1 MRRLPVAA
9 FMVLAA
15 VTVAA
20 FFVVQHLKIS
30 TPLLAGNPAPHP
42 AAINPVDGQVCKGT
56 SHRSMH
62 ISFYLQNRSD
72 DVDVDIVDT
81 SGSAV
86 ASLAS
91 GVHMQGGRHPVRR
104 DFVWDGRTAGGR
116 VAPDGIYYIR
126 VALIHQ
132 GRSVLISDNA
142 GALPVTVQTV
152 PPHPRVT
159 AVAPGL
165 IPRTGVTGAVVRYTG
180 NGGLPGRMLIYR
192 TDLAGAPKL
201 VKSFPARRGGR
212 TNWDGT
218 VAGGARAP
226 QGTYLVGLRVTD
238 RACNTGSFPA
248 VMPPVAGTTAHA
260 GVSVRYLAALPPLTP
275 VAAGATATVFV
286 DARQHGYAWALRQA
300 GADRVLASGGSRTIA
315 LRVPLP
321 ARASRTGLYE
331 LALRYGAHRTLVP
344 LVAAPPAGP
353 ARVLVVL
360 PALTWQAL
368 NPVDDDGDGI
378 PNTLSAGYPVLL
390 SRPLVNGL
398 PSGWGQVVALLAYL
412 QRNHLSYELTTDLGL
427 AGGAGPRLA
436 GHAGVILG
444 GDERW
449 VPPALATALR
459 SYVTGG
465 GHLLSLGVDSLRR
478 GVMLTAA
485 RATHPTGPRP
495 ADILGAR
502 VGPVSVTHG
511 AFILAGR
518 DGLGLFRGT
527 SGAFRAFSAYQSYSG
542 VTAPLT
548 IASAAGTTSTS
559 SAIIGYRLGRGTVI
573 DVGIVGFASR
583 LAHSVDAQEIL
594 RRIWTVISR

>member
-1 MRRLPVAA
+1 MA
-9 FMVLAA
+9 LAA

-42 AAINPVDGQVCKGT
+42 AAINPIGGQVCRGT
-56 SHRSMH
+56 SHRSMQ

-81 SGSAV
+81 GGTVV

-104 DFVWDGRTAGGR
+104 PFAWDGRTSSGV
-116 VAPDGIYYIR
+116 VAADGIYYVR
-126 VALIHQ
+126 VSLIHQ
-132 GRSVLISDNA
+132 GRYVLISDSA
-142 GALPVTVQTV
+142 GSPLPVTVKTV
-152 PPHPRVT
+152 APHPRVT
-159 AVAPGL
+159 AVTPGL
-165 IPRTGVTGAVVRYTG
+165 IPRAGVAGAVVRYTG
-180 NGGLPGRMLIYR
+180 NAALPGRMLIFR
-192 TDLAGAPKL
+192 TDLPGAPRL
-201 VKSFPARRGGR
+201 VKSFPARAGGA
-212 TNWDGT
+212 TTWDGT
-218 VAGGARAP
+218 VAGGSPAP

-248 VMPPVAGTTAHA
+248 VLPPVAGTTAHA
-260 GVSVRYLAALPPLTP
+260 GVSVRYLAGLPPLTP
-275 VAAGATATVFV
+275 VAAGAAATVFV
-286 DARQHGYAWALRQA
+286 DARRHGYAWALRQP
-300 GADRVLASGGSRTIA
+300 GADRVLASGGSRAID
-315 LRVPLP
+315 LHVPLP
-321 ARASRTGLYE
+321 SQASRTGLYQ
-331 LALRYGAHRTLVP
+331 LALRYGVHRTLVP
-344 LVAAPPAGP
+344 IVGAPPAAS

-368 NPVDDDGDGI
+368 NPVDDDGDGV

-398 PSGWGQVVALLAYL
+398 PPGWGEVVALLAYL
-412 QRNHLSYELTTDLGL
+412 QRNHLSYGLTTDVGL
-427 AGGAGPRLA
+427 ALGVGPQLP
-436 GHAGVILG
+436 GHAGVILA

-478 GVMLTAA
+478 GVTLSAA
-485 RATHPTGPRP
+485 RATHPTSPRP

-502 VGPVSVTHG
+502 VGAVSRTHG

-518 DGLGLFRGT
+518 DRLGLFRGT
-527 SGAFRAFSAYQSYSG
+527 SGAFRTFSAYQSFSG

-548 IASAAGTTSTS
+548 VASAAGTTSNS
-559 SAIIGYRLGRGTVI
+559 SAIIGYRLGGGTVI

-583 LAHSVDAQEIL
+583 LAHSADAQEIL

>member
-1 MRRLPVAA
+1 MRRLPVTA
-9 FMVLAA
+9 FMVLGA

-20 FFVVQHLKIS
+20 FFVTQHLKIS
-30 TPLLAGNPAPHP
+30 TPLLAGTPAPHP
-42 AAINPVDGQVCKGT
+42 AAINPVNGQICKGT

-81 SGSAV
+81 GGAVV

-104 DFVWDGRTAGGR
+104 GFVWNGRTAGGR

-142 GALPVTVQTV
+142 GALPVTVQTA

-159 AVAPGL
+159 GVAPGL
-165 IPRTGVTGAVVRYTG
+165 IPRSGAAGAVVRYTG
-180 NGGLPGRMLIYR
+180 SGGLLGRMLIFR
-192 TDLAGAPKL
+192 TDLPGAPRL
-201 VKSFPARRGGR
+201 VKSFPARAGGA
-212 TNWDGT
+212 TTWDGT
-218 VAGGARAP
+218 VAGGAPAP

-248 VMPPVAGTTAHA
+248 VLPPVAGTTAHA
-260 GVSVRYLAALPPLTP
+260 GVSVRYLAGLPPLTP
-275 VAAGATATVFV
+275 VAAGVAATVFV
-286 DARQHGYAWALRQA
+286 DARQHSYAWALRRA
-300 GADRVLASGGSRTIA
+300 GADRVLASGGSRAIGLHVA
-315 LRVPLP
+315 LPS
-321 ARASRTGLYE
+321 RASGTGLYQ
-331 LALRYGAHRTLVP
+331 LALRYGVHRTLVP
-344 LVAAPPAGP
+344 LVGAPAAAS

-398 PSGWGQVVALLAYL
+398 PPGWGQVVALLAYL
-412 QRNHLSYELTTDLGL
+412 QRNHLSFQLTTDLGL
-427 AGGAGPRLA
+427 AFGAGPRLA
-436 GHAGVILG
+436 GHAGVILA

-459 SYVTGG
+459 SYVTDG
-465 GHLLSLGVDSLRR
+465 GHLLSVGTDSLRR
-478 GVMLTAA
+478 GVTLTAA

-502 VGPVSVTHG
+502 VGPVSATHG

-527 SGAFRAFSAYQSYSG
+527 SGAFRAFSAYQSFSG

-583 LAHSVDAQEIL
+583 LAHSADAQEIL
-594 RRIWTVISR
+594 RRIWRVISR

>member
-1 MRRLPVAA
+1 MRRLGVAA
-9 FMVLAA
+9 FLVLAA

-56 SHRSMH
+56 SHRAMLV
-62 ISFYLQNRSD
+62 SFYLQNRSD
-72 DVDVDIVDT
+72 DVDVDIVD
-81 SGSAV
+81 SGGTFV

-104 DFVWDGRTAGGR
+104 GFVWNGRTANGR
-116 VAPDGIYYIR
+116 VVPDGTYYIR

-142 GALPVTVQTV
+142 GALPVTVETV
-152 PPHPRVT
+152 APHPRVT
-159 AVAPGL
+159 GVSPGL
-165 IPRTGVTGAVVRYTG
+165 IPRAGVNGATVSYTG
-180 NGGLPGRMLIYR
+180 HAARPGRMLIYR
-192 TDLAGAPKL
+192 TDRPGAPKL
-201 VKSFPARRGGR
+201 VKSFPARAAGR
-212 TNWDGT
+212 STWDGT
-218 VAGGARAP
+218 VAGGAPAP

-248 VMPPVAGTTAHA
+248 VLPPVAGTTPHA
-260 GVSVRYLAALPPLTP
+260 GVSIRYLAGLPPLTP
-275 VAAGATATVFV
+275 VAPGATATVFV
-286 DARQHGYAWALRQA
+286 DARQHGYAWALRRA
-300 GADRVLASGGSRTIA
+300 GADQVIASGGSRAIGLHVT
-315 LRVPLP
+315 LP
-321 ARASRTGLYE
+321 SHPAGGGLYQ
-331 LALRYGAHRTLVP
+331 LALRYGIHRTVVP
-344 LVAAPPAGP
+344 LVGAPAAVS

-378 PNTLSAGYPVLL
+378 PNTLSGGYPVLL

-398 PSGWGQVVALLAYL
+398 PAAWGQQVALLAYL

-427 AGGAGPRLA
+427 TFGVGPQLA
-436 GHAGVILG
+436 GHAGVILA

-449 VPPALATALR
+449 VPPGLATALR
-459 SYVTGG
+459 GYVTGG

-478 GVMLTAA
+478 GVTLSAA
-485 RATHPTGPRP
+485 RATHPTPPRP
-495 ADILGAR
+495 ADILSAR
-502 VGPVSVTHG
+502 MGPVTRTHG

-518 DGLGLFRGT
+518 DRLGLFRGT
-527 SGAFRAFSAYQSYSG
+527 SGAFRAFSAYQSFSG

-548 IASAAGTTSTS
+548 VASAAGATSTS
-559 SAIIGYRLGRGTVI
+559 SAIIGYRLGQGTVI
-573 DVGIVGFASR
+573 DVGIVGFAAR
-583 LAHSVDAQEIL
+583 LARSTDTQEIL

>member
-15 VTVAA
+15 LTVAA

-30 TPLLAGNPAPHP
+30 TPLLAGTPAPDP
-42 AAINPVDGQVCKGT
+42 AVINPLNGQVCRGT
-56 SHRSMH
+56 SHRSMFV
-62 ISFYLQNRSD
+62 SFYLLNRSD
-72 DVDVDIVDT
+72 DVDVGIVD
-81 SGSAV
+81 SAGTFV

-91 GVHMQGGRHPVRR
+91 GVHMTAGRHPVRR
-104 DFVWDGRTAGGR
+104 KFFWNGRTAGGR

-132 GRSVLISDNA
+132 GRSVLISGDT
-142 GALPVTVQTV
+142 GPKPVTVETIS
-152 PPHPRVT
+152 PHPRVT

-165 IPRTGVTGAVVRYTG
+165 IPRTGVTGAAVRYTG
-180 NGGLPGRMLIYR
+180 NAGLPGRMLIYR
-192 TDLAGAPKL
+192 TDLAGAAKL

-212 TNWDGT
+212 TTWDGT
-218 VAGGARAP
+218 VAGGAPAP

-248 VMPPVAGTTAHA
+248 VLPPVAGTTAHA
-260 GVSVRYLAALPPLTP
+260 GVSVRYLAGLPPLTP

-300 GADRVLASGGSRTIA
+300 GADKVLASGGSRAIA
-315 LRVPLP
+315 LHVPLP
-321 ARASRTGLYE
+321 SPALRTGLYQ

-344 LVAAPPAGP
+344 LVGAPAAAS

-412 QRNHLSYELTTDLGL
+412 QRNHLSYQLTTDLGL
-427 AGGAGPRLA
+427 AFGAGPRLA
-436 GHAGVILG
+436 GHAGVILA

-449 VPPALATALR
+449 VPPALAAALR

-478 GVMLTAA
+478 GVSLTSA

-502 VGPVSVTHG
+502 VRPVSGTHG

-518 DGLGLFRGT
+518 DRLGLFRGT
-527 SGAFRAFSAYQSYSG
+527 SGAFRAFSAYQSFSG

-548 IASAAGTTSTS
+548 IASAAGTTSNS

-583 LAHSVDAQEIL
+583 LAHSADAQEIL
-594 RRIWTVISR
+594 RQIWRVISR